1 MNRFN
6 SRLDIAKER
15 NIELGGKSRK
25 LSRWNP
31 EMEIM
36 KEFLGDME
44 DKMKK
49 SNMSIS

>member
-6 SRLDIAKER
+6 SGLDIAKER
-15 NIELGGKSRK
+15 NFELGGKSRK

-36 KEFLGDME
+36 EEFLGDME

-49 SNMSIS
+49 SNMSTS